1 MTKMATGEILLDDL
15 LRDINAL
22 FERHRHSRRDT
33 SPCVHASF
41 ASTHYIEA
49 FWRHLIAVV
58 STDPSGLG
66 MLARQSINGQQHE
79 LCLEDVYRKITH
91 GGPPPGEDREFRRV
105 AGVLAPMIMTDAV
118 LNSATQSF
126 AESFQ
131 IPENCDLA
139 FEVDA
144 EQFVSLRTLLPLRDD
159 GGRVGANAPS
169 LVMGGTSTAV
179 KMCWNLLL
187 RAPRAVAELTGQE
200 AERAQ
205 LEKVWRDTRELI
217 FRIGAGSLV
226 AFVALASACTD
237 DANAMLWPAIDDLSL
252 TVEDQQYL
260 WVANQAFVERFNG
273 HLERIRA
280 SQQGHYVGCAA
291 LYTKVEKLKLRD
303 QQQRDSS
310 QETTAFSEILRW
322 ISVVAENQYFPLFDA

>member
-1 MTKMATGEILLDDL
+1 MNRASTGEILVDGL
-15 LRDINAL
+15 LRDVNAQ
-22 FERHRHSRRDT
+22 FERHRHSRRDA
-33 SPCVHASF
+33 SACVHASF
-41 ASTHYIEA
+41 VSTHYIEA
-49 FWRHLIAVV
+49 FWQHLIAAVAA
-58 STDPSGLG
+58 DPDGLG
-66 MLARQSINGQQHE
+66 MLARQTINGQACQ
-79 LCLEDVYRKITH
+79 LRLEDVYRKIMQ
-91 GGPPPGEDREFRRV
+91 GGPPPGEDQAFRRV
-105 AGVLAPMIMTDAV
+105 AGVLAPLIMTDAV

-131 IPENCDLA
+131 NSADQALD

-144 EQFVSLRTLLPLRDD
+144 DQFVSLRTLLPLRDD

-187 RAPRAVAELTGQE
+187 RTPHALAEFTGQD
-200 AERAQ
+200 APRAQ
-205 LEKVWRDTRELI
+205 LEKAWLDTRELI

-226 AFVALASACTD
+226 AFVAFASACTE

-252 TVEDQQYL
+252 TMIDGQYM
-260 WVANQAFVERFNG
+260 WRANQAFVERFNT
-273 HLERIRA
+273 HLERIHA

-291 LYTKVEKLKLRD
+291 LYTKVEKLKLCD
-303 QQQRDSS
+303 QQGHESR

-322 ISVVAENQYFPLFDA
+322 ISVVAESQYFPLFDG